1 MAEHMP
7 PQALQNIYRSIF
19 GSPQTVEEL
28 EHSSL
33 GADIAHLLKASRSN
47 AGLSHLELARRVGT
61 NASTISRFEDPEFN
75 GHSLFILD
83 RLAMALDCRLQIRF
97 IPKSR

>member
-1 MAEHMP
+1 MP

-19 GSPQTVEEL
+19 GSPQTTEQL
-28 EHSSL
+28 EYSRL
-33 GADIAHLLKASRSN
+33 GADIAHSLKAARSN
-47 AGLSHLELARRVGT
+47 ARLSHLELARRVGT
-61 NASTISRFEDPEFN
+61 NASTIGRFEDPEFN

-97 IPKSR
+97 IPKNR

>member
-1 MAEHMP
+1 MP
-7 PQALQNIYRSIF
+7 AQALQNLYRSIF
-19 GSPQTVEEL
+19 GSSQSDEEPD
-28 EHSSL
+28 HSNL
-33 GADIAHLLKASRSN
+33 GSEIAHLLKATRSN

-83 RLAMALDCRLQIRF
+83 RLAVALGCRLQIRF
-97 IPKSR
+97 VPKNR

>member
-1 MAEHMP
+1 MAGDMP
-7 PQALQNIYRSIF
+7 PQALQQLYRLIF
-19 GSPQTVEEL
+19 GSPQTSEDL
-28 EHSSL
+28 HQSSL
-33 GADIAHLLKASRSN
+33 GSEIAHLLKATRSN

-97 IPKSR
+97 VPKNR

>member
-1 MAEHMP
+1 MP
-7 PQALQNIYRSIF
+7 PQALQNLYRSIF
-19 GSPQTVEEL
+19 GSSQSDEQL
-28 EHSSL
+28 DHSNL
-33 GADIAHLLKASRSN
+33 GSEIAHLLKSTRSN

-61 NASTISRFEDPEFN
+61 SASTVSRFEDPEFN

-97 IPKSR
+97 VPKNR